1 MRAEPFVELR
11 TAPVEAPEAPFDK
24 LRAQSRVV
32 LGLGGCID
40 YELRLS
46 SSMLEQLVA
55 EYEIRD
61 SELSLSVPVTDE
73 RNLVIS
79 VLAHMERGAGG
90 ERFAASAEALRGFAR
105 RLPGRISL
113 GGTSVRAALAMSK
126 LGVPCT
132 LHLVSLNDHVRRLL
146 PPSCDYISSA
156 REDTLDPHLVVQYD
170 SGTRVQVADLDVN
183 APFPNRLIYVNDP
196 ANASLLLSEQLGSL
210 LRDAEIFLI
219 SGFNTMRDQ
228 DLLDERLS
236 TLRQHMQQLPPGA
249 LVYYEDAAFHQPA
262 FRRRVRDALL
272 EVIDVYSMNEDEMQ
286 ADLGRSVDLLS
297 ATDVEHALRSLQA
310 IIPAPTLVVHTKY
323 WSLALGEHADEYAE
337 ALSTGILIAST
348 RYCFGDDYTDRQC
361 EFTRGSPVRAEA
373 LAFATA
379 LEEQMG
385 QVVRCVPGFS
395 LDVDQPTTVGLGDS
409 FVGGFLAALVR
420 RRTASWT

>member
-1 MRAEPFVELR
+1 MPDRRSISLR
-11 TAPVEAPEAPFDK
+11 RQARRHCTDVA
-24 LRAQSRVV
+24 SRVV

-55 EYEIRD
+55 EYEIHD
-61 SELSLSVPVTDE
+61 GDLALSVPVTDE

-79 VLAHMERGAGG
+79 VLAHMKRGAGG

-105 RLPGRISL
+105 RFRGRISL

-126 LGVPCT
+126 LRVPCT

-170 SGTRVQVADLDVN
+170 QGARVRVGDIDVN
-183 APFPNRLIYVNDP
+183 PPFPNRLIYVNDP
-196 ANASLLLSEQLGSL
+196 ANAAMVLSEQLASL

-236 TLRQHMQQLPPGA
+236 TLKRHMQQLPPGA
-249 LVYYEDAAFHQPA
+249 LVYYEDAAFHRPA
-262 FRRRVRDALL
+262 FRPRVRDALL
-272 EVIDVYSMNEDEMQ
+272 QVINVYGMNEDEMQ
-286 ADLGRSVDLLS
+286 ADLDRSVDLLS
-297 ATDVEHALRSLQA
+297 AADVEHALSSLKVL
-310 IIPAPTLVVHTKY
+310 IPAPTLVVHTKY
-323 WSLALGEHADEYAE
+323 WSLALGERASEYAE
-337 ALSTGILIAST
+337 ALSEGIRIAST
-348 RYCFGDDYTDRQC
+348 RYCYGDDYTHRQY
-361 EFTRGSPVRAEA
+361 ELTRGLPVRAEA

-379 LEEQMG
+379 LEERMG
-385 QVVRCVPGFS
+385 QVVRCVPGFI

-420 RRTASWT
+420 RRTASWM

>member
-1 MRAEPFVELR
+1 VA
-11 TAPVEAPEAPFDK
+11 
-24 LRAQSRVV
+24 SRVV

-40 YELRLS
+40 YEMRLS
-46 SSMLEQLVA
+46 SSMLEQLVG
-55 EYEIRD
+55 EYQVHD
-61 SELSLSVPVTDE
+61 SELALSVPVTDE

-105 RLPGRISL
+105 RFPGRISL

-132 LHLVSLNDHVRRLL
+132 LHLVSLNNHIRRLL
-146 PPSCDYISSA
+146 PPSCNYISSA
-156 REDTLDPHLVVQYD
+156 REDTVDPHLVVQYD
-170 SGTRVQVADLDVN
+170 QGTRVQVGDLDVN
-183 APFPNRLIYVNDP
+183 PPFPNRLIYVNDP
-196 ANASLLLSEQLGSL
+196 ANASLVLSEQLGSV

-228 DLLDERLS
+228 GLLDERLS
-236 TLRQHMQQLPPGA
+236 TLRRHMQQLPPGA
-249 LVYYEDAAFHQPA
+249 LVCYEDAAFHRPA

-272 EVIDVYSMNEDEMQ
+272 EVIDVYGMNEDEMQ
-286 ADLGRSVDLLS
+286 ADLDRSVDLLS
-297 ATDVEHALRSLQA
+297 AIDVEHALSSLQA
-310 IIPAPTLVVHTKY
+310 LIPAPTLVVHTKY
-323 WSLALGEHADEYAE
+323 WSLALGERAGKYAA
-337 ALSTGILIAST
+337 ALSEGILIAST
-348 RYCFGDDYTDRQC
+348 RYCYGDDYTDRQY
-361 EFTRGSPVRAEA
+361 ELTRRLPVRPEA

-379 LEEQMG
+379 LEERMG
-385 QVVRCVPGFS
+385 QVVRCVPGFR

-420 RRTASWT
+420 RRAASWT